1 MNWSLYLPFVV
12 ATAVMIALPGP
23 SVMLTIG
30 HSLAYGWRRG
40 LLTTAGTTCG
50 VGVQL
55 AVALAGMTS
64 FMLLLADWFEWLR
77 WAGVAYL
84 VYLGIQQWR
93 AGAEVPGAPARSRSR
108 GSLFLQGLVVTTA
121 NPKSLFFLA
130 AFFPQFV
137 DPAVPPAQQFPLLA
151 ASFLVITYVVTG
163 TWAILAGHARAW
175 FATPRQALLRNRIAG
190 GLLIGAG
197 LGLAMVRRG

>member
-1 MNWSLYLPFVV
+1 MNWSLYLPFVF
-12 ATAVMIALPGP
+12 ATSVMIALPGP
-23 SVMLTIG
+23 SVMLTVG

-40 LLTTAGTTCG
+40 LLTVAGATGG

-84 VYLGIQQWR
+84 LYLGVQQWR
-93 AGAEVPGAPARSRSR
+93 ARPEAPGETPQARTRR
-108 GSLFLQGLVVTTA
+108 SLFLQGLLVTTA
-121 NPKSLFFLA
+121 NPKSLLFLA

-137 DPAVPPAQQFPLLA
+137 DPAVPPAQQFPVLA
-151 ASFLVITYVVTG
+151 VTFLVITYVVTAA
-163 TWAILAGHARAW
+163 WALLAGHAGRW
-175 FATPRQALLRNRIAG
+175 FATPRQARIRNRITGA
-190 GLLIGAG
+190 LLIGAG
-197 LGLAMVRRG
+197 LGLALTRRA